1 MSATSSEHD
10 LKYYF
15 EAAYRNAEDYA
26 EFMRTL
32 EPGEESDIISSKKAT
47 TSTTLRCIETR
58 SQRSADTI
66 TYPSGRFFRC
76 YSDRKEY
83 YETRP

>member
-15 EAAYRNAEDYA
+15 EATYRNAEDYA

-32 EPGEESDIISSKKAT
+32 EPGEESDIISSIKGH
-47 TSTTLRCIETR
+47 
-58 SQRSADTI
+58 
-66 TYPSGRFFRC
+66 Y
-76 YSDRKEY
+76 EY
-83 YETRP
+83 YAQVYRDKIAALR